1 MRNTPKMI
9 WSSPPSES
17 GEDEIPQ
24 DLYMVLKTA
33 LGLQSA
39 CGAADEMIR
48 TEALHYMEK
57 ARDEALRASQG
68 IPDDDSLVQRAIELV
83 F

>member
-17 GEDEIPQ
+17 GEEEIHQ

-33 LGLQSA
+33 LGLHGD
-39 CGAADEMIR
+39 CGAADDYIR

-57 ARDEALRASQG
+57 AREEALRASQ
-68 IPDDDSLVQRAIELV
+68 DDLDHNDLVQRAIELI